1 MGYDRAMHALTGH
14 RLPLLVLAVV
24 FLIPVGTSS
33 LRGLTHLLTCADEVG
48 TFVSVTPGLEPGE
61 PPTVLSSRLLEAG
74 EDPLICEAL
83 VVELAIGEHD
93 EASGAVELIVDVTN
107 TSQTDWRGTIRLE
120 VGTTPIPLAVGRVAA
135 GQTERATA
143 WVRGR
148 DGQVEI
154 EGELLIGP

>member
-1 MGYDRAMHALTGH
+1 MDALTGH
-14 RLPLLVLAVV
+14 RLPLIVLAVV

-48 TFVSVTPGLEPGE
+48 TVVSVTPGLEPGE

-83 VVELAIGEHD
+83 VVELAVGDHD
-93 EASGAVELIVDVTN
+93 EDSGAAELIVDVTN
-107 TSQTDWRGTIRLE
+107 ASELDWRGTIRLE
-120 VGTTPIPLAVGRVAA
+120 VGSTPIPLTVGRVAA
-135 GQTERATA
+135 GRTERSTT